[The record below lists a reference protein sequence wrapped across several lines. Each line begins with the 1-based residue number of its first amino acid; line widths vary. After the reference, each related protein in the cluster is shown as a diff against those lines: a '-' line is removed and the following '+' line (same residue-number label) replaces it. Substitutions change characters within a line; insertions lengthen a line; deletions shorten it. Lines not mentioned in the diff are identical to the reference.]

1 MSKPPK
7 YKLVTIT
14 ARTAGRKKQL
24 VEIKMAHSANEEW
37 VKWGVWQ
44 LYTATDRDHPDLKFT
59 PDDDHPV
66 IDPDTNIKYNSALPY
81 ICLRPNSR
89 RENPHD
95 YTNFHPLDFKSYET
109 RQVHPPAWTKLTSA
123 RVAAVVESNTPIEVT
138 KATTTAIINT
148 LMENNTP
155 TEVAKAT
162 TTAII
167 NTADAMKDI
176 FLLKLEGLMNYGFTE
191 LEAIEMLGTLK
202 KKQGQSK

>member
-148 LMENNTP
+148 
-155 TEVAKAT
+155 
-162 TTAII
+162 
-167 NTADAMKDI
+167 ADAMKDI